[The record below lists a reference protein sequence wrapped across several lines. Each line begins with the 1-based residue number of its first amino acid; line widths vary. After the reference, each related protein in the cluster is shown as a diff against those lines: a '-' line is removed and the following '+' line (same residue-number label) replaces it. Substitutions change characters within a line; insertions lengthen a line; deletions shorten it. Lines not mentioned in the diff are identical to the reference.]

1 MGYTGLVCK
10 VRISRINAIQAQLLK
25 AVFGPG
31 HSCKEASDRAMYLCA
46 FLWFSTDLVCFQ
58 EFSGLIV
65 GFCAFLRFSAL
76 FSAFPIEIVRF
87 SVLVCAFLR
96 FFALFYCFAAVMLRF
111 FVLFVLLRGI

>member
-76 FSAFPIEIVRF
+76 FQLKSCAFLCLF
-87 SVLVCAFLR
+87 ALFCAFLR
-96 FFALFYCFAAVMLRF
+96 FSI
-111 FVLFVLLRGI
+111 VLQL